1 MKNKYWLIFGIVG
14 LIIGII
20 ASMFISIVHTGPE
33 KTMYFGY
40 IMLCASATL
49 FGIIFGGIIDLLFY
63 IITKKSLNLSSWKN
77 GALIGFV
84 LAILGSI
91 GVSLPYFQDLG
102 GVIILPIALTFSILE
117 VGTPLWA
124 HLLHIF
130 IYTFIGS
137 LLGLIIGKFKKI
149 IKK

>member
-1 MKNKYWLIFGIVG
+1 MKNKYWLLFGIVG
-14 LIIGII
+14 LVIGII
-20 ASMFISIVHTGPE
+20 ASIFISIAYTGPE
-33 KTMYFGY
+33 SIYFAY
-40 IMLCASATL
+40 IMLCISATL

-63 IITKKSLNLSSWKN
+63 IITKKSLNLSSWEN

-84 LAILGSI
+84 LSFLGSI
-91 GVSLPYFQDLG
+91 CVSLPYFQDLG
-102 GVIILPIALTFSILE
+102 GIFILPIALTFSILE

-137 LLGLIIGKFKKI
+137 LLGLIIGKFKKR
-149 IKK
+149 